1 MNDAQ
6 STNGGATAPASA
18 YSDSPMLIVC
28 PSCAS
33 EYDIDAAK
41 LGPAGRTVRCA
52 SCRTKFHVAPP
63 EESWDEPDPEP
74 VEPPQEADASPYGPV
89 STAEIDDGP
98 PALSVDA
105 AASRADAPAP
115 GRKKRKP
122 AAKPAKTK
130 SRSTATFGRAAAVAA
145 SLAALAGLFVARETI
160 VSRVP
165 DTAALYAA
173 VGFRVNLRGL
183 DFADVRSTVSGEG
196 REATL
201 IIEGEIKNPTGK
213 NVDIP
218 SLAFAV
224 SGPDGIP
231 LYTWGTE
238 PPRQSLGPGETTR
251 FRSRLAAP
259 PPESRQVLVRFAPAA
274 EGTSIARGR

>member
-1 MNDAQ
+1 
-6 STNGGATAPASA
+6 
-18 YSDSPMLIVC
+18 MLIVC

-63 EESWDEPDPEP
+63 QETWDDEAAEQ
-74 VEPPQEADASPYGPV
+74 VEPPRPEAEASPFMPV
-89 STAEIDDGP
+89 SAAEIDQGP
-98 PALSVDA
+98 AALSVEA
-105 AASRADAPAP
+105 AATRADAPAP
-115 GRKKRKP
+115 GRKKRRPFGKSP
-122 AAKPAKTK
+122 KTK
-130 SRSTATFGRAAAVAA
+130 SKTAATFGRVAAVAA
-145 SLAALAGLFVARETI
+145 CIAGLVGLFVAREPI
-160 VSRVP
+160 VRRLP
-165 DTAALYAA
+165 DTAAVYAA
-173 VGFRVNLRGL
+173 VGLRVNLRGL
-183 DFADVRSTVSGEG
+183 DFAEVRSTVSGEG

-201 IIEGEIKNPTGK
+201 IIEGEITNPTAK
-213 NVDIP
+213 SVDIP

-259 PPESRQVLVRFAPAA
+259 PPESRQVLVQFAPAA